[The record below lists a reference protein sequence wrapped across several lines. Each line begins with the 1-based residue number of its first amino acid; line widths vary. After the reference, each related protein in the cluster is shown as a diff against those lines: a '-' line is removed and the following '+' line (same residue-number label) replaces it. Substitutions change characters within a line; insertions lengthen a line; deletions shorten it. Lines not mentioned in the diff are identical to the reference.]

1 MSRRTRRTGGLQS
14 TVERPATPAMRSVG
28 GCASALRRCS
38 AGPRRSPVSAR
49 PVIAVW
55 PVSAGYSRR
64 RPLPTISSGCAN
76 WWGPRRSHAR
86 NPPTHRKGQQNR
98 CKDLLDEQRSATQA
112 RVTFDDP
119 KFCFANSEFFSVLLG
134 LLLSAPPNTE
144 ARHQCARQ
152 CRVLARSTLPPNCRP
167 AREPVLRFRP
177 ELSALETLQSH
188 VAGRSRGAETQGG
201 RSLLAAPASARSVP
215 R

>member
-55 PVSAGYSRR
+55 PVSAGYSGCLS
-64 RPLPTISSGCAN
+64 LPIISPACAN
-76 WWGPRRSHAR
+76 WWGTRRSHAL
-86 NPPTHRKGQQNR
+86 NPPTHRKSQQNR
-98 CKDLLDEQRSATQA
+98 RKDLLDKQRSATQA

-119 KFCFANSEFFSVLLG
+119 TFRFANTEFFSVLLVLMSPAADLFSG
-134 LLLSAPPNTE
+134 VSNLSFQRG
-144 ARHQCARQ
+144 RH
-152 CRVLARSTLPPNCRP
+152 
-167 AREPVLRFRP
+167 
-177 ELSALETLQSH
+177 
-188 VAGRSRGAETQGG
+188 RGKT
-201 RSLLAAPASARSVP
+201 VP
-215 R
+215 

>member
-119 KFCFANSEFFSVLLG
+119 TFCFANSEFFSVLLEC
-134 LLLSAPPNTE
+134 P
-144 ARHQCARQ
+144 HCA
-152 CRVLARSTLPPNCRP
+152 STLHRQSNTPKDGAQSLR
-167 AREPVLRFRP
+167 ART
-177 ELSALETLQSH
+177 LS
-188 VAGRSRGAETQGG
+188 
-201 RSLLAAPASARSVP
+201 LADEISIPFLHAPAPCSDVP
-215 R
+215 